1 MGLSMPRS
9 ATDGI
14 TQRRGRFMVT
24 ALDAD
29 VEEAEQGSPSNC
41 TNGVASA
48 ESASADSIAGEP
60 VAQTEALHRLHAV
73 LEAQNRAWTMMWQ
86 DMEQQV
92 YHALLH
98 DGTPQPHRSTR
109 ASTPPS
115 AQSISSSSCRTPPCD
130 NGSER
135 RTGPKSGSSTAS
147 NCTVVASNSLQ
158 QQQQQQQQQLDNP
171 RESTLRTWSHLG
183 STLKEVVCRNEQLDD
198 ENRRLR
204 DDLDAL
210 QRQILDMNMALARA
224 APPGRQHSSSASG
237 LPVADISAGGEF
249 VAEMGQIEATDVL
262 EASAS
267 NRSDIAT

>member
-1 MGLSMPRS
+1 MPRLGS
-9 ATDGI
+9 DGG

-29 VEEAEQGSPSNC
+29 IEEAEQGSAAMATSANAGSPSNSAI
-41 TNGVASA
+41 GVATA
-48 ESASADSIAGEP
+48 ECASADSTAGEQ
-60 VAQTEALHRLHAV
+60 VAQTEALQRLHAV

-109 ASTPPS
+109 DHTPPS

-130 NGSER
+130 TGSER

-147 NCTVVASNSLQ
+147 NCTVVAGNSLQ
-158 QQQQQQQQQLDNP
+158 QQQQQPQADNP

-210 QRQILDMNMALARA
+210 QRQIVDMNTALARA
-224 APPGRQHSSSASG
+224 TPHGQQHSSSAAG
-237 LPVADISAGGEF
+237 LSATGGEF
-249 VAEMGQIEATDVL
+249 AAEMERMEATAANV
-262 EASAS
+262 S
-267 NRSDIAT
+267 NLYYIAT